1 MKRGFALVVGILLVA
16 RLAASA
22 QQPTARQAGANASLT
37 TAADSTLEART
48 SALASQ
54 LRCPVCQGLSI
65 QDSPSDLARSMR
77 SLVRD
82 QLAEGKSPDE
92 VRAYFVARYGEWIL
106 LAPSARGF
114 NLLAYAAP
122 MIVIVG
128 GAALI
133 VVAVRRWTAK
143 TEI

>member
-1 MKRGFALVVGILLVA
+1 MKRGFVLVVAILLVV
-16 RLAASA
+16 RLAANA

-37 TAADSTLEART
+37 TAADSSLEART

-106 LAPSARGF
+106 LAPSAHGF

-122 MIVIVG
+122 MIVILG

-143 TEI
+143 SEV